1 MYIWKEDCILI
12 PGYMTIKEASEKWGL
27 GNRWV
32 NSMCQDGR
40 IPGAQKFGNAWAI
53 PADMEK
59 PSYDRR
65 IKNGKYKDW
74 RKKYGKNKVINN
86 K

>member
-1 MYIWKEDCILI
+1 MI

-40 IPGAQKFGNAWAI
+40 IPGALKFGNVWAI
-53 PADMEK
+53 PADMER
-59 PSYDRR
+59 PTQDRR
-65 IKNGKYKDW
+65 IKTGEYKNW
-74 RKKYGKNKVINN
+74 RKKCRKVKTI
-86 K
+86 